1 MKPMSPPPKAG
12 VETPPD
18 VQIREPEAVPDRA
31 ATEANGRVSGVAG
44 PRTRRLLIG
53 LLPLLAVGGLVAW
66 RYFAVRETT
75 DDAQIDGDI
84 YAISA
89 RITGHAITVKVE
101 NNDSVKAGAV
111 LVELDPQDYQVALDR
126 ALGDLANAQA
136 AAAAAG
142 VAVPITSVTTS
153 SQETAAGADVRNAEA
168 SVAAAEKQS
177 QAADARVAEAEA
189 NDVKAQTDRERYA
202 QLVAKAEV
210 SQQQYDYALAAAK
223 ATEATLRAARASAVA
238 AREEVAQ
245 ARANLAE
252 KQAQL
257 HAAETAPQQVAII
270 RSRAESAEAAVK
282 TAQAAVE
289 QARLNLQYTRIVAPV
304 DGIVGQ
310 KSVEVGEN
318 VQPGQALMAVVPVND
333 LYVTA
338 NYKETQLKN
347 MHPGQAATIHVDAY
361 GRDYRGHVLDISGA
375 TGERFSL
382 LPPENA
388 SGNYVKVVQRVP
400 VRINFDA
407 GQDIEVL
414 RPGMSVEP
422 TVITK

>member
-1 MKPMSPPPKAG
+1 M
-12 VETPPD
+12 
-18 VQIREPEAVPDRA
+18 
-31 ATEANGRVSGVAG
+31 
-44 PRTRRLLIG
+44 
-53 LLPLLAVGGLVAW
+53 AW
-66 RYFAVRETT
+66 RYFSVRETT

-84 YAISA
+84 YAIST
-89 RITGHAITVKVE
+89 RIAGHAVTVKVQ
-101 NNDSVKAGAV
+101 NNDLVRAGAV
-111 LVELDPQDYQVALDR
+111 IVELDPRDYQVALDR
-126 ALGDLANAQA
+126 ALGDLASARA

-142 VAVPITSVTTS
+142 VTVPITTVTTS
-153 SQETAAGADVRNAEA
+153 SQETAASADVRNAEA
-168 SVAAAEKQS
+168 AVAAADKQS
-177 QAADARVAEAEA
+177 QAAEARVAEAEA
-189 NDVKAQTDRERYA
+189 NSVKAHTDLDRYA
-202 QLVAKAEV
+202 QLVAKFEI

-223 ATEATLRAARASAVA
+223 AAAAVLRAARAAAVA
-238 AREEVAQ
+238 AHEEVSQAHASLAERQ
-245 ARANLAE
+245 ARL
-252 KQAQL
+252 QAAQ
-257 HAAETAPQQVAII
+257 TAPQQVAAS
-270 RSRAESAEAAVK
+270 RSRAEGALAAVK

-289 QARLNLQYTRIVAPV
+289 QARLNLQYTKVVAPI

-318 VQPGQALMAVVPVND
+318 VQPGQALMAVVPLSD

-347 MHPGQAATIHVDAY
+347 MRSGQAATIHVDAY
-361 GRDYRGHVLDISGA
+361 GRDYRGHVLDIAGA

-400 VRINFDA
+400 VRINFDP
-407 GQDIEVL
+407 GQDTQIL